1 MADPQVVKR
10 EMPLILVVDVIS
22 GRALNVFPAE
32 EVTCKRT
39 IDEAGEASLERNMD
53 IPACAFDAAE
63 KHLKET
69 GHETVV
75 ALTVRRFK

>member
-1 MADPQVVKR
+1 
-10 EMPLILVVDVIS
+10 
-22 GRALNVFPAE
+22 
-32 EVTCKRT
+32 
-39 IDEAGEASLERNMD
+39 MD